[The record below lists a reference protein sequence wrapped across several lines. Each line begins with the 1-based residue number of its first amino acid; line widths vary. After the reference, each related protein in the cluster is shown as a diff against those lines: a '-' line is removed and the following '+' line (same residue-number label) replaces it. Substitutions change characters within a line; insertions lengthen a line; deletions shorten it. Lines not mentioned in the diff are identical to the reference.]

1 MSKAVTNFGRYN
13 KYGVAP
19 KIRRIYKGVVYASLA
34 QAIRAAELD
43 ILIQIGDI
51 RSWEPEPVFA
61 LGCPENK
68 YKADFGVVNS
78 DGSEHVEEV
87 KGAETPA
94 WKKNKRLWKKYGKLP
109 LKILKR
115 RGNRWQT
122 SWLIP
127 ESLE

>member
-1 MSKAVTNFGRYN
+1 MKTVTKLGRYN
-13 KYGVAP
+13 KYRVAP
-19 KIRRIYKGVVYASLA
+19 AVERTYNGVTYASKA

-43 ILIQIGDI
+43 ILIKIGDI
-51 RSWEPEPVFA
+51 ISWESEPAFE

-78 DGSEHVEEV
+78 DGSKHAEEV
-87 KGAETPA
+87 KGFETREF
-94 WKKNKRLWKKYGKLP
+94 KKDKRLWKKYGKLP

-122 SWLIP
+122 AWLIP
-127 ESLE
+127 ETLE